1 MINFTFN
8 RQLVLQSFAETE
20 KEKESKKAEFYK
32 RQTAGLKAYITVLK
46 KQIKLGNN
54 LTTIKQTNKR

>member
-1 MINFTFN
+1 MIQFNFN

-20 KEKESKKAEFYK
+20 KEKEAKKADYYK
-32 RQTAGLKAYITVLK
+32 RQTAGKQAYITVLK

-54 LTTIKQTNKR
+54 GK